1 MAKKQDLCRGP
12 LFTGML
18 WYALPV
24 MATGLLQ
31 VLYNAADTMVI
42 GRFAGDESLA
52 AVSSTASLTSLFVNL
67 FLGLSN
73 GIIAVV
79 GRYIGAK
86 NSERVR
92 QSVHSTMLLGI
103 VCGLFLLGV
112 GLLFSEPLLQLMGT
126 DSGGAAVL
134 AKATL
139 YTKIYFLGA
148 PALLVYNF
156 GAAILRAA
164 GDSKRP
170 LIYLTISGVTNV
182 LLNMLL
188 VIVFRMDVAGV
199 AIATT
204 VSQYLSALLV
214 WWCLAREDSDIRLRI
229 SELRFHGSRLRE
241 ILRMGVPSGIQSA
254 LFAFTNVL
262 IQSSINSFGD
272 LHMAGSGASGTIE
285 NFVTTA
291 MNAFYT
297 TTLAYTSQNFGAH
310 KKRRIYRSL
319 RLGIIQSV
327 LFTVVAAAVA
337 LVFSD
342 TLLRLFTSS
351 PVAIQAGQERLLVM
365 SVAYLLG
372 GVMNS
377 LVAHLRGI
385 GVSVVPMISTLAGVC
400 GLRVIWIKFV
410 FAAYHSW
417 SMLFVCFPVS
427 YILVITAHIITVVW
441 AKKHILDRFTDTEEL
456 PA

>member
-12 LFTGML
+12 LLSGML
-18 WYALPV
+18 LYALPV

-42 GRFAGDESLA
+42 GQFAGDESLA
-52 AVSSTASLTSLFVNL
+52 AVSSTSSLTSLFVNV

-79 GRYIGAK
+79 GRHIGAK
-86 NSERVR
+86 NHKKVR
-92 QSVHSTMLLGI
+92 ESVHTTMLLGI
-103 VCGLFLLGV
+103 VCGLFLLV
-112 GLLFSEPLLQLMGT
+112 FGLLAAGPMLKLMGT
-126 DSGGAAVL
+126 DAGGAAVL
-134 AKATL
+134 SKATL
-139 YTKIYFLGA
+139 YIKIYFLGA

-170 LIYLTISGVTNV
+170 LIFLTISGVTNV
-182 LLNMLL
+182 LLNLFL
-188 VIVFRMDVAGV
+188 VIACRLDVAGV

-204 VSQYLSALLV
+204 VSQYLSAGLV
-214 WWCLAREDSDIRLRI
+214 WWCLARENSDIRLVFSR
-229 SELRFHGSRLRE
+229 LRFHGKQLRE

-272 LHMAGSGASGTIE
+272 LYMAGNGASVVIE

-297 TTLAYTSQNFGAH
+297 TTLAFTSQNFGAH
-310 KKRRIYRSL
+310 NKKRIYRSL
-319 RLGIIQSV
+319 WIGAAQSFV
-327 LFTVVAAAVA
+327 FTAVAASVA
-337 LVFSD
+337 LIFSD
-342 TLLRLFTSS
+342 ALLRLFTSS

-365 SVAYLLG
+365 SLAYLLG
-372 GVMNS
+372 GFMNS

-385 GVSVVPMISTLAGVC
+385 GVSIVPMISTLAGVC
-400 GLRVIWIKFV
+400 GLRLVWVWWV
-410 FAAYHSW
+410 FPTYHSW
-417 SMLFVCFPVS
+417 SILFVCFPVS
-427 YILVITAHIITVVW
+427 YVLVITAHLVTVYW
-441 AKKHILDRFTDTEEL
+441 AKKHVLDRISDASVSE
-456 PA
+456 

>member
-1 MAKKQDLCRGP
+1 MVKKQDLCNGP
-12 LFTGML
+12 LFSGML
-18 WYALPV
+18 RYALPV
-24 MATGLLQ
+24 MLTGLLQ

-42 GRFAGDESLA
+42 GQFAGDESLA
-52 AVSSTASLTSLFVNL
+52 AVSSTSSMTSLFVNL

-86 NSERVR
+86 NHKRVR
-92 QSVHSTMLLGI
+92 ESVHTTMLLGI
-103 VCGLFLLGV
+103 VCGVFLLVV
-112 GLLFSEPLLQLMGT
+112 GMFGAEPLLKLMGT

-139 YTKIYFLGA
+139 YVKIYFLGA

-156 GAAILRAA
+156 GAAVLRAA

-170 LIYLTISGVTNV
+170 LLYLTISGFTNV
-182 LLNMLL
+182 ALNVVL
-188 VIVFRMDVAGV
+188 VTVVRLDVAGV

-204 VSQYLSALLV
+204 VSQYLSAGLV
-214 WWCLAREDSDIRLRI
+214 WLCLARESSDIRLMFSR
-229 SELRFHGSRLRE
+229 LRFHGKRLRE
-241 ILRMGVPSGIQSA
+241 ILRMGIPSGIQSA

-262 IQSSINSFGD
+262 IQSSVNSFGD
-272 LHMAGSGASGTIE
+272 LHMAGNGASGTIE

-297 TTLAYTSQNFGAH
+297 TTLAFTSQNFGAH
-310 KKRRIYRSL
+310 KKKRIYRSL
-319 RLGIIQSV
+319 LLGAVQSV
-327 LFTVVAAAVA
+327 VFTAAAAALA

-351 PVAIQAGQERLLVM
+351 PVAIQAGRERLLVM
-365 SVAYLLG
+365 SLAYLLG
-372 GVMNS
+372 GVLNS

-385 GVSVVPMISTLAGVC
+385 GVSIVPMISTLAGVC
-400 GLRVIWIKFV
+400 GLRLVWVWWV
-410 FAAYHSW
+410 FPAHHTW

-427 YILVITAHIITVVW
+427 YVLVITAHAVTVLW
-441 AKKHILDRFTDTEEL
+441 AKKHILDRIS
-456 PA
+456 PAE